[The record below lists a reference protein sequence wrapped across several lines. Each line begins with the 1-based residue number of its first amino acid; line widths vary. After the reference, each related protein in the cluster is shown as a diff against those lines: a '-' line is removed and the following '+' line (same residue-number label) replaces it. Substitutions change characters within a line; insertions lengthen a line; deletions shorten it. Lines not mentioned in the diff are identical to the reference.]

1 MISRKW
7 KDTLRRLGI
16 GSLAALMLVGC
27 IQTTDMTTLD
37 VHASKVE
44 TTNEADINLN
54 DAEDQDESE
63 KDDKSEKEEESEKDK
78 ETEQNNGSNDAGNSG
93 MLGDSSI
100 EEETRVSSTS
110 EFLIV
115 GDCAP
120 TVTGR
125 YGQPVHLI
133 LPIYNMGLETV
144 TNLIVTPVTST
155 KVDEWPFQL
164 TTVGLVQAVDNVP
177 ASPNKEIAYQNRRE
191 VEWDLIVSKDAP
203 TGYYPLDFNVSY
215 YRDGGIES
223 TTLRM
228 YVYIQGSKEAGT
240 LDGGE
245 SERTSNPRIIVTG
258 FDTEPKEVFAGSKF
272 KLIVH
277 LQNTAKNTAVNN
289 IMFDLE
295 AASEGMDESSSYA
308 AFLPTSGSS
317 TIFKDYIA
325 AGATTDIEIEMTA
338 KADLTQKPYVLDI
351 KMDYED
357 DQRNSYSASSNVSI
371 PVKQVAKYDV
381 SSFEV
386 MPNNISVGGESNI
399 MFSIYN
405 TGKTTL
411 YNVKATF
418 TADSITGGDTF
429 IGKIEPGG
437 TGNIDAMVT
446 GQQATTDDGKVK
458 VTISYEDESGN
469 VTTDERELEL
479 FVTESMAEDLDMEDM
494 EFEEEP
500 SAGSKIGKVILIIV
514 IVIVV
519 AVAGLIV
526 FLKLKKKKKEA
537 KDLADDL
544 DDLLSDIE
552 SEETSTESSDVE
564 NE

>member
-1 MISRKW
+1 MISKKW
-7 KDTLRRLGI
+7 KETLKRLGI
-16 GSLAALMLVGC
+16 GTLSVLMLTGS
-27 IQTTDMTTLD
+27 IHLTDMATLNTIAATKGVSNNSPEED
-37 VHASKVE
+37 DSSD
-44 TTNEADINLN
+44 TSGNEA
-54 DAEDQDESE
+54 
-63 KDDKSEKEEESEKDK
+63 EE
-78 ETEQNNGSNDAGNSG
+78 N
-93 MLGDSSI
+93 
-100 EEETRVSSTS
+100 RVSSTS

-133 LPIYNMGLETV
+133 LPIYNMGLEMV

-155 KVDEWPFQL
+155 KVEEWPFQL
-164 TTVGLVQAVDNVP
+164 TTTGLVQAVDNVP

-228 YVYIQGSKEAGT
+228 YVFIQGSKEAGT
-240 LDGGE
+240 LEGAD
-245 SERTSNPRIIVTG
+245 SEKTSNPRIIVTG
-258 FDTEPKEVFAGSKF
+258 FDTEPKEVYAGNTF

-277 LQNTAKNTAVNN
+277 LQNTSKSTSVTN

-295 AASEGMDESSSYA
+295 AAQEGSDEASSYA

-317 TIFKDYIA
+317 TIFKDQIA

-338 KADLTQKPYVLDI
+338 KADLAQKPYVLDI

-357 DQRNSYSASSNVSI
+357 DDRNTYSSSSNVSI
-371 PVKQVAKYDV
+371 PIKQVAKYDI

-386 MPNNISVGGESNI
+386 MPNSISVGSESNI
-399 MFSIYN
+399 MFSLYN

-411 YNVKATF
+411 YNLKVTF
-418 TADSITGGDTF
+418 EADSITGGDTF
-429 IGKIEPGG
+429 VGKVEPGG

-446 GQQATTDDGKVK
+446 GQQMTTDDGKVK
-458 VTISYEDESGN
+458 VIISYEDESGN
-469 VTTDERELEL
+469 VTTEEKELEL
-479 FVTESMAEDLDMEDM
+479 FVTEQMVEDFDMDDM
-494 EFEEEP
+494 DFDEEP
-500 SAGSKIGKVILIIV
+500 KGGFSIGKIIVIIV
-514 IVIVV
+514 IVIIV
-519 AVAGLIV
+519 AVVGLIV
-526 FLKLKKKKKEA
+526 FLKLKKKKKE
-537 KDLADDL
+537 KQELADEL
-544 DDLLSDIE
+544 DDLLSD
-552 SEETSTESSDVE
+552 VE
-564 NE
+564 DEKTDAEKADEQN

>member
-1 MISRKW
+1 MISKQW
-7 KDTLRRLGI
+7 KETLRRLGL
-16 GSLAALMLVGC
+16 GSLAALMLMSC
-27 IQTTDMTTLD
+27 IQTTNVTTLN
-37 VHASKVE
+37 VKAEEKVSDTE
-44 TTNEADINLN
+44 E
-54 DAEDQDESE
+54 E
-63 KDDKSEKEEESEKDK
+63 KDDEDDTKESEDSKESEDK
-78 ETEQNNGSNDAGNSG
+78 KEPEVSDDYYEQSLN
-93 MLGDSSI
+93 
-100 EEETRVSSTS
+100 EETRVGSTS
-110 EFLIV
+110 EFLVV

-133 LPIYNMGLETV
+133 LPIYNMGVEMV
-144 TNLIVTPVTST
+144 TNLIVTPVIST
-155 KVDEWPFQL
+155 KVDEWPFQI
-164 TTVGLVQAVDNVP
+164 TTTGLVQAVDNVP

-240 LDGGE
+240 LDGGD
-245 SERTSNPRIIVTG
+245 SERTTNPRIIVTG
-258 FDTEPKEVFAGSKF
+258 FDTEPKEVFAGSTF

-295 AASEGMDESSSYA
+295 AAAEGLDESNSYA

-317 TIFKDYIA
+317 TIFKDHIG
-325 AGATTDIEIEMTA
+325 AGATTDIEIEMSA
-338 KADLTQKPYVLDI
+338 KADLAQKPYVLDI

-357 DQRNSYSASSNVSI
+357 DQRNAFSASSNVSI
-371 PVKQVAKYDV
+371 PVKQVAKYDI

-386 MPNNISVGGESNI
+386 MPSSISVGGESNI

-418 TADSITGGDTF
+418 EADSITGGDTF
-429 IGKIEPGG
+429 AGKIEPGG

-469 VTTDERELEL
+469 VTTDEKELEL
-479 FVTESMAEDLDMEDM
+479 FVSEAMAEDFSMDDMEM
-494 EFEEEP
+494 FEEP
-500 SAGSKIGKVILIIV
+500 KSGSKVGKVVLIIA
-514 IVIVV
+514 IIIVV
-519 AVAGLIV
+519 AVAGLFV
-526 FLKLKKKKKEA
+526 FLKIKKKKKADSE
-537 KDLADDL
+537 LAEDL
-544 DDLLSDIE
+544 DDLLSDIDE
-552 SEETSTESSDVE
+552 EETSTESTDADKK
-564 NE
+564 

>member
-1 MISRKW
+1 MVSKKW
-7 KDTLRRLGI
+7 KENLKRLGI
-16 GSLAALMLVGC
+16 GTLAALVLAGS
-27 IQTTDMTTLD
+27 IQATAFDASAATTKKGVSDNSPEEDDNTP
-37 VHASKVE
+37 E
-44 TTNEADINLN
+44 TPATEP
-54 DAEDQDESE
+54 
-63 KDDKSEKEEESEKDK
+63 EE
-78 ETEQNNGSNDAGNSG
+78 N
-93 MLGDSSI
+93 
-100 EEETRVSSTS
+100 RVSSTS
-110 EFLIV
+110 EFLVV

-133 LPIYNMGLETV
+133 LPIYNMGLEMV
-144 TNLIVTPVTST
+144 TNLIVTPVIST
-155 KVDEWPFQL
+155 KVEEWPFQL
-164 TTVGLVQAVDNVP
+164 TTTGLVQAVNNVP

-240 LDGGE
+240 LEGSD
-245 SERTSNPRIIVTG
+245 SEKTSNPRIIVTG
-258 FDTEPKEVFAGSKF
+258 FDTEPKEVYAGNTF

-277 LQNTAKNTAVNN
+277 LQNTAKSTAVNN

-295 AASEGMDESSSYA
+295 AAQEGTDDNTAYA

-325 AGATTDIEIEMTA
+325 AGATTDIEIELTA

-357 DQRNSYSASSNVSI
+357 DQRNSYSSSSNVSI
-371 PVKQVAKYDV
+371 PIKQVAKYDL

-386 MPNNISVGGESNI
+386 MPNTISVGNESNI

-411 YNVKATF
+411 YNLKVTF
-418 TADSITGGDTF
+418 EADSITGGDTF
-429 IGKIEPGG
+429 VGKVEPGG
-437 TGNIDAMVT
+437 TGNVDAMVT
-446 GQQATTDDGKVK
+446 GQQMTTDDGKVK
-458 VTISYEDESGN
+458 VIISYEDESGN
-469 VTTDERELEL
+469 VTTEEKELEL
-479 FVTESMAEDLDMEDM
+479 FVNEEMTEDFMMDDMDM
-494 EFEEEP
+494 GEMP
-500 SAGSKIGKVILIIV
+500 QSGSHIGKIVLIVV
-514 IVIVV
+514 IVIVA

-526 FLKLKKKKKEA
+526 FLKIRKKKKADKE
-537 KDLADDL
+537 LADDL
-544 DDLLSDIE
+544 DDLLSDIDKE
-552 SEETSTESSDVE
+552 KSDAE
-564 NE
+564 N